1 MASNEYHDTTSRGI
15 AEGRCR
21 CKTKV
26 GTRCGIG
33 LVSASEVNDM
43 TIEPG
48 NRVTVRSA
56 TGEKL
61 GRRAVST
68 IEPGHDFAVV
78 WVCRE
83 EEWEAAKAEDRD
95 PEATPWPAED
105 VELQEAVTA

>member
-1 MASNEYHDTTSRGI
+1 
-15 AEGRCR
+15 
-21 CKTKV
+21 
-26 GTRCGIG
+26 
-33 LVSASEVNDM
+33 M

-56 TGEKL
+56 TGERL
-61 GRRAVST
+61 ERRAVSA

-83 EEWEAAKAEDRD
+83 EEWEAAKAEGRD